1 VATGLNILRET
12 IIGRKLFDHAFREYA
27 RRWAFKHPTPAD
39 FFRTIEDVTGE
50 DLDWFWRG
58 WFYSTEN
65 CDIAIDTVK
74 HAVPDL
80 FAKPKLMNDTIKM
93 VNLQKPAVNDFED
106 ISKLRNKLDKSI
118 VFETDKD
125 TSLRDFYWKYDRGI
139 TPYDTNKY
147 MTQVK
152 AFNEPLDTVLREK
165 YKDVHMY
172 EIKFSN
178 KGGLVMPIILEW
190 NYADGTKE
198 IERIPAQI
206 WRKDETGFTKS
217 FMKRK
222 EVTSIVLDP
231 MKETAD
237 VDESNNIWGKEMP
250 PSKYEKGSQPGHDAK
265 SDEDGPEEGIRGI
278 KTK

>member
-1 VATGLNILRET
+1 
-12 IIGRKLFDHAFREYA
+12 
-27 RRWAFKHPTPAD
+27 
-39 FFRTIEDVTGE
+39 
-50 DLDWFWRG
+50 
-58 WFYSTEN
+58 
-65 CDIAIDTVK
+65 
-74 HAVPDL
+74 
-80 FAKPKLMNDTIKM
+80 
-93 VNLQKPAVNDFED
+93 
-106 ISKLRNKLDKSI
+106 
-118 VFETDKD
+118 
-125 TSLRDFYWKYDRGI
+125 
-139 TPYDTNKY
+139 

-250 PSKYEKGSQPGHDAK
+250 PSKFELYKMKKGVNQGTAPNPMRAAQKKVSGV
-265 SDEDGPEEGIRGI
+265 
-278 KTK
+278 